1 MRKNAFFLTL
11 QFLFDLVLLTAF
23 FLPDF
28 TFSLSFQR
36 LIFLIFLSGCF
47 HLSIPLTLLLS
58 PDIIHCLEHQLDS
71 LSLSLSLYVALWLSC
86 HISSHLILWVCWSLD
101 LWNSIRGEGEVW
113 GEGSSKSPENDL
125 SKLLSLARSTDKSA
139 LGNQMYCHFILSL
152 SSRVFLQRKPPYSH
166 AIGLVAGTAGARNQW

>member
-71 LSLSLSLYVALWLSC
+71 LSLSLSLPLC
-86 HISSHLILWVCWSLD
+86 
-101 LWNSIRGEGEVW
+101 R
-113 GEGSSKSPENDL
+113 
-125 SKLLSLARSTDKSA
+125 SLAVMPYLQPSNP
-139 LGNQMYCHFILSL
+139 LGLLES
-152 SSRVFLQRKPPYSH
+152 
-166 AIGLVAGTAGARNQW
+166 